1 MLWKWVTSMNIIGV
15 QASACVLFVNDPWA
29 EAHSWPKTD
38 SEDEEIDD
46 KTHGKGMHPRNH
58 RMPYV
63 AHVLFSG

>member
-1 MLWKWVTSMNIIGV
+1 MTSMNIIGV

-38 SEDEEIDD
+38 SGDEEIDD

-58 RMPYV
+58 RMPYI